1 MFNQVLKKLENTIN
15 AGINNVKMI
24 VNNLNENRPIFSIQQ
39 KRYYLDN
46 LIAEGGYALIYKI
59 QSVEDNRLYAL
70 KKITIQSPS
79 HKKQIKREIKI
90 WKELS
95 KFGNIVELKDFQW
108 GEKHAYIIM
117 ELCEEGTLLDYVN
130 NYEGNI
136 PEMEALQI
144 FNQILFGVN
153 AMHSQKPPI
162 AHRDLKIENILK
174 KKRDY
179 KLCDFGSASDE
190 PFDPKISDEF
200 VKEQNFANFEKNSTL
215 YYRAPEMCD
224 RYGEHIVNEKVDIW
238 ALGCVLYTMVFKEQP
253 FMNAQKLEI
262 INGNYNFPRDEQKL
276 YSEKFLD
283 LIRALLTP
291 NPEERPNILQVMEWT
306 NYWKDTKN
314 IPLSLEVQKIK
325 EKQNASGGIKNKTHK
340 KKLLSAEEIKK
351 IQNKLKS
358 KEKEKK
364 KDNIDEINEMFGFGK
379 SSNNNEEQ
387 INAQKQKL
395 NDDLFAVF
403 SSGAN
408 NQNQINNNNIN
419 TNNKK
424 DDDLL
429 DFYEVDESNM
439 AKNNQIN
446 NNNQNNIN
454 NNFGGLEDIFS
465 NKPKNDNN
473 NNIINNEPK
482 KEENKIQNNNAN
494 MDLLFGNN
502 NNKSQNEQ
510 KKENNDLF
518 DFGAQ
523 DNNNSNTNNNNNM
536 DFKMNGQDFF
546 SDFPSS
552 QPSKQEEI
560 KKQNNDDD
568 LFEAFNSPQSS
579 KEKKEEKKEETN
591 KNKNSL
597 QDDLF
602 SAFNQPNSNIKE
614 ENKEEKKDVNTN
626 KINLQDDL
634 FSAFNQP
641 NTNAKEVKK
650 EEKNINKSEDFFA
663 SFSQPNKPTKL
674 QEQKEENKKETN
686 NILLEGMFSSPNP
699 TTTEKPKE
707 QKPEIKN
714 NIDFD
719 LFSFNPNS
727 EQKVENKN
735 ETQNNLDI
743 NFAFGIGNTTQEGEN
758 GQTIENGQIKT
769 NETNKEIKSQN
780 VTNNK
785 GQDIFAFFQ

>member
-24 VNNLNENRPIFSIQQ
+24 VNNLNENRPIFAIQQ

-59 QSVEDNRLYAL
+59 QSVEDNKLYAL

-262 INGNYNFPRDEQKL
+262 INGNYNFPKDEQKL

-283 LIRALLTP
+283 LIRAMLTP
-291 NPEERPNILQVMEWT
+291 NPDERPNILQVMEWT
-306 NYWKDTKN
+306 NYWKDTKS

-379 SSNNNEEQ
+379 SSNNNEGQ
-387 INAQKQKL
+387 INTQKQNL

-403 SSGAN
+403 SSGIN
-408 NQNQINNNNIN
+408 NQNQNQIN
-419 TNNKK
+419 NNKK

-429 DFYEVDESNM
+429 EFYEVDESNM
-439 AKNNQIN
+439 TKNNQMN
-446 NNNQNNIN
+446 NN

-465 NKPKNDNN
+465 NKPKTENN
-473 NNIINNEPK
+473 KSNIINNESK
-482 KEENKIQNNNAN
+482 KEENKSQNNNAN
-494 MDLLFGNN
+494 IDLLFSNN
-502 NNKSQNEQ
+502 NNVQNEP

-518 DFGAQ
+518 DFGSQ
-523 DNNNSNTNNNNNM
+523 DNNNSNTNNNNMN
-536 DFKMNGQDFF
+536 FKMNGQDFF

-552 QPSKQEEI
+552 QPSKQEE
-560 KKQNNDDD
+560 KKNQNNEDD
-568 LFEAFNSPQSS
+568 LFAAFNSSQPSN
-579 KEKKEEKKEETN
+579 EKKEEKKDINTN
-591 KNKNSL
+591 KN
-597 QDDLF
+597 
-602 SAFNQPNSNIKE
+602 
-614 ENKEEKKDVNTN
+614 
-626 KINLQDDL
+626 NLQDDL

-641 NTNAKEVKK
+641 NTNIKEENKEEKK
-650 EEKNINKSEDFFA
+650 DINMNKNNLQDDLFSAFNQPNSNDKEIKKDEKNINKSEDFFA
-663 SFSQPNKPTKL
+663 SFGQSNEPIKPK
-674 QEQKEENKKETN
+674 EQKEENKKETN

-699 TTTEKPKE
+699 TITEKPKD

-727 EQKVENKN
+727 EQKTENKN
-735 ETQNNLDI
+735 ENKNNLDI
-743 NFAFGIGNTTQEGEN
+743 NFAFGIGNPTQEDEN

-769 NETNKEIKSQN
+769 NESNKEIKSKN
-780 VTNNK
+780 DSNNK